1 MHLFLLDTTV
11 CSSAAF
17 FDRSYNRIGGTYIK
31 AMYVEYTDSSF
42 KTKKLRTPSEM
53 HLGFMGPVIK
63 AEVGDV
69 IRVVFEN
76 KVNSKYLIF

>member
-1 MHLFLLDTTV
+1 MFDWLI
-11 CSSAAF
+11 CSSGTF
-17 FDRSYNRIGGTYIK
+17 FDKSYNRIGGTYIK

-42 KTKKLRTPSEM
+42 TTRKPRTADEK

-69 IRVVFEN
+69 IRVVFQN
-76 KVNSKYLIF
+76 KVSNLFNFVS